1 MSSKGNLLTLLLSL
15 GDHPEPI
22 SWYLVI
28 IAKLVARF
36 EPILIELA
44 QGGVSLLAGCV
55 TFIRIVMSR
64 ISLLESG
71 IALDLSTDAL
81 LQLSDRKLQQLYL
94 LYLSR
99 CEGLP
104 LL

>member
-1 MSSKGNLLTLLLSL
+1 
-15 GDHPEPI
+15 
-22 SWYLVI
+22 
-28 IAKLVARF
+28 
-36 EPILIELA
+36 
-44 QGGVSLLAGCV
+44 
-55 TFIRIVMSR
+55 MSR

-71 IALDLSTDAL
+71 IALELSTDAL